1 MERRRPSIKGI
12 DLKKKY
18 GQHFLHD
25 QCVVDT
31 ILMQVNFDEN
41 SSVFEIGC
49 GDGFLTKSILK
60 QKFARFWVF
69 EIDSEWADFVKN
81 KYHDERMKI
90 FEADILQ
97 VDFSVFNEFKPWIL
111 LSNLPYQI
119 TFPILYKLTE
129 NYSQLKEAVIMVQE
143 EVAEKIMK
151 TSGRGYGFT
160 SLYLQY
166 FFEWKM
172 LIKIGPNSFYPPPK
186 INSRLLYFKPK
197 QELLHI
203 SNETEF
209 WNFIKR
215 CFSHPRRNLKNNL
228 KTFHYDLTLLSE
240 ETLNLRA
247 QQINMIGF
255 LEIWNK
261 LLPE

>member
-1 MERRRPSIKGI
+1 MYRRNASIDGI
-12 DLKKKY
+12 DLKKKF

-25 QCVVDT
+25 QFVVDT
-31 ILMQVNFDEN
+31 ILNQVSFDEN
-41 SSVFEIGC
+41 SSFFEIGC
-49 GDGFLTKSILK
+49 GEGFLTKSILE
-60 QKFARFWVF
+60 QKFARFWIF
-69 EIDSEWADFVKN
+69 EIDPEWADYVSK
-81 KYHDERMKI
+81 KYTDERMTI
-90 FEADILQ
+90 FTTDILKT
-97 VDFSVFNEFKPWIL
+97 DFSIFNEYKPWTL
-111 LSNLPYQI
+111 LSNLPYQV

-129 NYSQLKEAVIMVQE
+129 NYSLLKEAVVMVQE
-143 EVAEKIMK
+143 EVAEKIIK

-172 LIKIGPNSFYPPPK
+172 LIRIEPKSFYPPPK

-197 QELLHI
+197 KELIPI
-203 SNETEF
+203 SNESDF
-209 WNFIKR
+209 WGFIKR

-228 KTFHYDLTLLSE
+228 KPFHYDLTRLTE

-247 QQINMIGF
+247 QQIDMVGF

-261 LLPE
+261 LQ